1 MERIY
6 LDTSVFGGYF
16 EPEFKLWTKVLFDKI
31 SNNEITALVSRL
43 TDIELAQAPKQVRE
57 LAESLPQDSIEWLD
71 ITPEAVLLADKY
83 IEEKVVGQTSHSD
96 CIHIAIA
103 TLNYAD
109 VLVSWNFK
117 HIVNHL
123 RVRGYNAVNFK
134 YGHKIL
140 DIRSPRE
147 IIGYED

>member
-16 EPEFKLWTKVLFDKI
+16 EPEFELWTKVLFTRI
-31 SNNEITALVSRL
+31 STNEVKALVSRL
-43 TDIELAQAPKQVRE
+43 TDIELAQAPKQVRD
-57 LAESLPQDSIEWLD
+57 LAESLPQDSTEWLD
-71 ITPEAVLLADKY
+71 ITPEAILLADKY

-147 IIGYED
+147 IVGYED

>member
-16 EPEFKLWTKVLFDKI
+16 EPEFELWTKVLFGRVSKG
-31 SNNEITALVSRL
+31 EYKVLVSRL
-43 TDIELAQAPKQVRE
+43 TDIELENAPRQVRD
-57 LAESLPQDSIEWLD
+57 LANSLQQKNVEWLD
-71 ITPEAVLLADKY
+71 ITTQAVQLANKY
-83 IEEKVVGQTSHSD
+83 IDEKVVGQTSHSD

-123 RVRGYNAVNFK
+123 RIRGYNAVNFK

-147 IIGYED
+147 ILEYED

>member
-1 MERIY
+1 MERVY
-6 LDTSVFGGYF
+6 LDTSIFGGYF
-16 EPEFKLWTKVLFDKI
+16 EPEFELWTKVLFDRIAKG
-31 SNNEITALVSRL
+31 EYKGLVSRL
-43 TDIELAQAPKQVRE
+43 TDIELENAPQQVR
-57 LAESLPQDSIEWLD
+57 AFANSLSPHNIEWLE
-71 ITPEAVLLADKY
+71 ITNQAVHLANNY

-123 RVRGYNAVNFK
+123 RIRGYNAVNFK
-134 YGHKIL
+134 HGHKIL

-147 IIGYED
+147 ILEYGD

>member
-6 LDTSVFGGYF
+6 IDTSVFGGYF
-16 EPEFKLWTKVLFDKI
+16 ESEFELWTKVLFDNILKGKFKVLI
-31 SNNEITALVSRL
+31 SRL
-43 TDIELAQAPKQVRE
+43 TDIELENAPQQVRD
-57 LAESLPQDSIEWLD
+57 LATSLPTDNVEWLD
-71 ITPEAVLLADKY
+71 ITTQAVQLADKY
-83 IEEKVVGQTSHSD
+83 IDEKVVGQTSHSD

-123 RVRGYNAVNFK
+123 RIRGYNAVNFK

-147 IIGYED
+147 ILEYED

>member
-16 EPEFKLWTKVLFDKI
+16 EPEFEFWTKVLFDRI
-31 SNNEITALVSRL
+31 SKKEYKVLLSRL
-43 TDIELAQAPKQVRE
+43 TDIELENAPLQVRN
-57 LAESLPQDSIEWLD
+57 LTDSLQQDTIEWLE
-71 ITPEAVLLADKY
+71 ITTQAVQLADKY
-83 IEEKVVGQTSHSD
+83 IDEKVVGPTSHSD

-103 TLNYAD
+103 TLSYAD

-117 HIVNHL
+117 HIVNHK
-123 RVRGYNAVNFK
+123 RIRGYNAVNFK

-147 IIGYED
+147 ILEYED

>member
-1 MERIY
+1 VERIY

>member
-16 EPEFKLWTKVLFDKI
+16 EPEFELWTKVLFDRISKGKFKI
-31 SNNEITALVSRL
+31 LISRL
-43 TDIELAQAPKQVRE
+43 TDIELENAPQKVQD
-57 LAESLPQDSIEWLD
+57 LANTLPKENVEWLD
-71 ITPEAVLLADKY
+71 ITAQAVQLAGSY
-83 IEEKVVGQTSHSD
+83 IDEKVIGQTSQSD

-123 RVRGYNAVNFK
+123 RIRGYNAVNFK

-147 IIGYED
+147 ILEYEN

>member
-6 LDTSVFGGYF
+6 IDTSVFGGYF
-16 EPEFKLWTKVLFDKI
+16 ESEFELWTKVLFDNILKGKFKVLI
-31 SNNEITALVSRL
+31 SRL
-43 TDIELAQAPKQVRE
+43 TDIELENAPQQVRD
-57 LAESLPQDSIEWLD
+57 LATSLPTDNVEWLD
-71 ITPEAVLLADKY
+71 ITTQAVQLADKY
-83 IEEKVVGQTSHSD
+83 IDEKVVGQTSHSD

-117 HIVNHL
+117 HIVNHI
-123 RVRGYNAVNFK
+123 RIRGYNAVNFK

-147 IIGYED
+147 ILEYED

>member
-16 EPEFKLWTKVLFDKI
+16 EPEFELWSKILFDRISQGSFKVLI
-31 SNNEITALVSRL
+31 SRL
-43 TDIELAQAPKQVRE
+43 TDIELENAPHQVKV
-57 LAESLPQDSIEWLD
+57 LASSMPSENIEWLD
-71 ITPEAVLLADKY
+71 ITTASIQLADKY
-83 IEEKVVGQTSHSD
+83 IDEKVVGQTSHSD

-109 VLVSWNFK
+109 VLISWNFK

-123 RVRGYNAVNFK
+123 RIRGYNAVNFK

-147 IIGYED
+147 ILEYED

>member
-6 LDTSVFGGYF
+6 IDTSVFGGYF
-16 EPEFKLWTKVLFDKI
+16 ESEFELWTKVLFDNILNGKFKVLI
-31 SNNEITALVSRL
+31 SRL
-43 TDIELAQAPKQVRE
+43 TDIELENAPQQVRD
-57 LAESLPQDSIEWLD
+57 LATSLPTDNVEWLD
-71 ITPEAVLLADKY
+71 ITTQAVQLADKY
-83 IEEKVVGQTSHSD
+83 IDEKVVGQTSHSD

-123 RVRGYNAVNFK
+123 RIRGYNAVNFK

-147 IIGYED
+147 ILEYED

>member
-16 EPEFKLWTKVLFDKI
+16 ETEFELWTMVLFDRI
-31 SNNEITALVSRL
+31 SKGEFKVLLSRL
-43 TDIELAQAPKQVRE
+43 TDIELENAPKRVKE
-57 LAESLPQDSIEWLD
+57 LANSLSQNNIEWLD
-71 ITPEAVLLADKY
+71 ITTESVELADKY
-83 IEEKVVGQTSHSD
+83 INEKVVGQTSHSD
-96 CIHIAIA
+96 CIHIALA
-103 TLNYAD
+103 TLNFAD

-123 RVRGYNAVNFK
+123 RIRGYNAVNFK

-147 IIGYED
+147 ILEI

>member
-16 EPEFKLWTKVLFDKI
+16 ESEFELQTKILFDRISKGSFKVLI
-31 SNNEITALVSRL
+31 SRL
-43 TDIELAQAPKQVRE
+43 TDIELENAPKQVRD
-57 LAESLPQDSIEWLD
+57 LANSLPQNYIEWLD
-71 ITPEAVLLADKY
+71 ITTQSVQLADKY
-83 IEEKVVGQTSHSD
+83 IDEKVVGQTSHSD
-96 CIHIAIA
+96 CIHIALA

-123 RVRGYNAVNFK
+123 RIRGYNAVNFK
-134 YGHKIL
+134 YGHKLL

-147 IIGYED
+147 ILEYED

>member
-6 LDTSVFGGYF
+6 LDTSIFGGYF
-16 EPEFKLWTKVLFDKI
+16 EPEFELWTKVLFDRIAKRDFKVLI
-31 SNNEITALVSRL
+31 SRL
-43 TDIELAQAPKQVRE
+43 TDIELENAPKQVKD
-57 LAESLPQDSIEWLD
+57 LASTLQKENIEWIE
-71 ITPEAVLLADKY
+71 ITNESILLANKY
-83 IEEKVVGQTSHSD
+83 LEEKVVGQTSQSD

-123 RVRGYNAVNFK
+123 RIRGYNAVNFK

-147 IIGYED
+147 ILEL

>member
-16 EPEFKLWTKVLFDKI
+16 EPEFELWTRVLFDRI
-31 SNNEITALVSRL
+31 SKGDFKLLISRL
-43 TDIELAQAPKQVRE
+43 TDIELENAPKQVRE
-57 LAESLPQDSIEWLD
+57 LANSLPKKYIEWLD
-71 ITPEAVLLADKY
+71 ITTQSVQLADKY
-83 IEEKVVGQTSHSD
+83 LIEKVVGETGHSD

-117 HIVNHL
+117 HIVNHI
-123 RVRGYNAVNFK
+123 RIRGYNAVNFK

-147 IIGYED
+147 ILEYED

>member
-16 EPEFKLWTKVLFDKI
+16 EPEFELWTKVLFDRI
-31 SNNEITALVSRL
+31 SKGEFKVLVSRL
-43 TDIELAQAPKQVRE
+43 TDIELENAPQKVRD
-57 LAESLPQDSIEWLD
+57 LAAALPTDNIEWLD
-71 ITPEAVLLADKY
+71 ITTQSVQLADKY
-83 IEEKVVGQTSHSD
+83 IDEKVVRQTSHSD

-103 TLNYAD
+103 TLNYSD

-117 HIVNHL
+117 HIVNHI
-123 RVRGYNAVNFK
+123 RIRGYNAVNFK

-147 IIGYED
+147 ILEYED

>member
-6 LDTSVFGGYF
+6 IDTSVFVGYF
-16 EPEFKLWTKVLFDKI
+16 EPEFEYWTKVLFARIAKSEFKVLI
-31 SNNEITALVSRL
+31 SRL
-43 TDIELAQAPKQVRE
+43 SDIELENAPQVVRD
-57 LAESLPQDSIEWLD
+57 LANSLPKDNVEWLD
-71 ITPEAVLLADKY
+71 ITTQAVQLADIY
-83 IEEKVVGQTSHSD
+83 IDEKIVGKTSHSD

-123 RVRGYNAVNFK
+123 RIRGYNVVNFK
-134 YGHKIL
+134 YAHKIL

-147 IIGYED
+147 ISEYEN

>member
-1 MERIY
+1 VERIY

-16 EPEFKLWTKVLFDKI
+16 ELEFELWTKVLFDRI
-31 SNNEITALVSRL
+31 ANNEIIALISRL
-43 TDIELAQAPKQVRE
+43 TDIELAQAPKQVRD

-147 IIGYED
+147 ILGYED

>member
-6 LDTSVFGGYF
+6 LDTSIFGGYF
-16 EPEFKLWTKVLFDKI
+16 EPEFELWTKVLFDRIAKRDFKVLI
-31 SNNEITALVSRL
+31 SRL
-43 TDIELAQAPKQVRE
+43 TDIELENAPKQVKD
-57 LAESLPQDSIEWLD
+57 LANTLQKENIEWID
-71 ITPEAVLLADKY
+71 ITNESILLANKY
-83 IEEKVVGQTSHSD
+83 LEEKVVGQTSQSD

-123 RVRGYNAVNFK
+123 RIRGYNSVNFK

-147 IIGYED
+147 ILEL

>member
-6 LDTSVFGGYF
+6 IDTSVFGGYF
-16 EPEFKLWTKVLFDKI
+16 EPEFELWTKVLFDRISKGEFKI
-31 SNNEITALVSRL
+31 LISRL
-43 TDIELAQAPKQVRE
+43 TDIELNNAPEKVRN
-57 LAESLPQDSIEWLD
+57 LANSLPEYYVEWLD
-71 ITPEAVLLADKY
+71 ITTESVQLADKY
-83 IEEKVVGQTSHSD
+83 IDEKVVGQTSHSD

-123 RVRGYNAVNFK
+123 RIRGYNAVNFK

-147 IIGYED
+147 ILAYED